1 MRTLLLYGHI
11 VGAILWIGGAVMFNI
26 LAARM
31 RKAGDAGQVAQLM
44 HESEWLGKG
53 FYPAVA
59 TWVLVTGVTLV
70 LTSSGAYQFQDIF
83 VAVGIAVV
91 IGSGALGGV
100 YYAKETAAI
109 VEGAR
114 ANGLEH
120 TDVKQRLDRIRLIS
134 WLEIAVLLLVEL
146 LMVYR
151 AGS

>member
-26 LAARM
+26 LTARL

-44 HESEWLGKG
+44 QESEWLGKT

-59 TWVLVTGVTLV
+59 TWVLATGVTMV
-70 LTSSGAYQFQDIF
+70 LTTGYEFKDLF

-91 IGSGALGGV
+91 IASGALGGV
-100 YYAKETAAI
+100 YYAKETQAI

-120 TDVKQRLDRIRLIS
+120 PDVRQRLDRIRLIS
-134 WLEIAVLLLVEL
+134 WLEIAALLLVEL

-151 AGS
+151 AGSY